1 MRGEIVMSRND
12 GAGAGDQV
20 VAGVNG
26 SPKTTVLVNGDPP
39 VMDRGRVQPKSR
51 ISPFVKVA
59 ERIGVPVAL
68 LIVIVIFGFLEPS
81 TFLTTGNLTTILA
94 SQAVL
99 VVLTLGL
106 IIPLRAGD
114 YDLSIAGTLTLSA
127 MMIGVLNAHM
137 GIPIWLAIICA
148 LAMGVSVGF
157 INGFLSLFF
166 RIDPFIVTL
175 GMGTLL
181 LGVVLLISGDQTFS
195 GVSTGLVNVVIIDR
209 FLGVPLEFYYVL
221 MIAAVIH
228 YVFEYTTVG
237 KRLLFVGT
245 GREVAR
251 LSGIRVGKLRIGA
264 LVSSGF
270 LGALAGII
278 YAGTSGSADP
288 SSGASFLLPAFAAAY
303 LGATTIM
310 PGRFNPWGAVVA
322 AYFLITGVTGL
333 AILGINTWVQDV
345 FYGGALIIAVVM
357 SQLVRRRQQQDIA

>member
-1 MRGEIVMSRND
+1 MSRND
-12 GAGAGDQV
+12 SASMGDQIMTP
-20 VAGVNG
+20 NDDR
-26 SPKTTVLVNGDPP
+26 PKTLMPKGVDDSLMVPE
-39 VMDRGRVQPKSR
+39 QKHLKSR
-51 ISPFVKVA
+51 SLSFVNVA

-68 LIVIVIFGFLEPS
+68 LIVIVIFGILEPT
-81 TFLTTGNLTTILA
+81 TFLTMGNLTTILA

-99 VVLTLGL
+99 VILTLGL

-127 MMIGVLNAHM
+127 MMIGVLNAHLGM
-137 GIPIWLAIICA
+137 PIWLAIICA
-148 LAMGVSVGF
+148 LAMGVCVGLM
-157 INGFLSLFF
+157 NGFLSLFF
-166 RIDPFIVTL
+166 GIDPFIVTL

-181 LGVVLLISGDQTFS
+181 LGLVLLISNDQTFS
-195 GVSTGLVNVVIIDR
+195 GVSTGLVNLVIIDR
-209 FLGVPLEFYYVL
+209 FLGIPLEFYYVL
-221 MIAAVIH
+221 VIALVIY
-228 YVFEYTTVG
+228 YVFDFTAVG

-245 GREVAR
+245 GRDVAR

-288 SSGASFLLPAFAAAY
+288 TSGSSFLLPAFAAAY
-303 LGATTIM
+303 LGATTIK

-357 SQLVRRRQQQDIA
+357 SQLVRRRQQQELA

>member
-1 MRGEIVMSRND
+1 MTVPEQPSP
-12 GAGAGDQV
+12 GAPSSHV
-20 VAGVNG
+20 VADTAQLPTVTRHSPSTFVN
-26 SPKTTVLVNGDPP
+26 
-39 VMDRGRVQPKSR
+39 
-51 ISPFVKVA
+51 VA

-68 LIVIVIFGFLEPS
+68 LIVIGIFGFLEPS

-99 VVLTLGL
+99 VILTLGL

-114 YDLSIAGTLTLSA
+114 YDLSVAGTLSLSA

-137 GIPIWLAIICA
+137 GMPIWIAILLA
-148 LAMGVSVGF
+148 LAMGMVVGL
-157 INGFLSLFF
+157 INGGLSLFF
-166 RIDPFIVTL
+166 GIDPFIVTL

-181 LGVVLLISGDQTFS
+181 LGIVLLISNDQTFS
-195 GVSTGLVNVVIIDR
+195 GVSPGLVSLVITDR
-209 FLGVPLEFYYVL
+209 FLGIPLEFYYVL
-221 MIAAVIH
+221 IVASIIF
-228 YVFEYTTVG
+228 YVFDYTAVG

-245 GREVAR
+245 GRDVSR
-251 LSGIRVGKLRIGA
+251 LSGIRVGRIRVGS

-288 SSGASFLLPAFAAAY
+288 TSGSSFMLPAFAAAY
-303 LGATTIM
+303 LGATTIK
-310 PGRFNPWGAVVA
+310 PGRFNPWGAVLA

-333 AILGINTWVQDV
+333 AILGINSWVQDV

-357 SQLVRRRQQQDIA
+357 SQLVRRRQQQELA

>member
-1 MRGEIVMSRND
+1 MTRDD
-12 GAGAGDQV
+12 GQTNTTEQGGASTSV
-20 VAGVNG
+20 TNRE
-26 SPKTTVLVNGDPP
+26 L
-39 VMDRGRVQPKSR
+39 VQPRSR
-51 ISPFVKVA
+51 SLSFVKVA

-68 LIVIVIFGFLEPS
+68 LIVIVIFGFLEPA
-81 TFLTTGNLTTILA
+81 TFLTMGNLTTILA

-127 MMIGVLNAHM
+127 MMIGVLNAHLGM
-137 GIPIWLAIICA
+137 PIWLAILCA

-166 RIDPFIVTL
+166 GIDPFIVTL

-181 LGVVLLISGDQTFS
+181 LGLVLLISNDQTFS
-195 GVSTGLVNVVIIDR
+195 GVSTGLVNLVIIDR

-221 MIAAVIH
+221 VIAMVIH
-228 YVFEYTTVG
+228 YVFDYTTVG

-245 GREVAR
+245 GRDVAR

-264 LVSSGF
+264 LVASGF

-288 SSGASFLLPAFAAAY
+288 TSGSSFLLPAFAAAY
-303 LGATTIM
+303 LGATTIK

-357 SQLVRRRQQQDIA
+357 SQLVRRRQQQEIA

>member
-1 MRGEIVMSRND
+1 MSENRSTRAEGQPLTHSED
-12 GAGAGDQV
+12 KAIAPV
-20 VAGVNG
+20 E
-26 SPKTTVLVNGDPP
+26 SNGDKST
-39 VMDRGRVQPKSR
+39 VGHQQQPRKSW
-51 ISPFVKVA
+51 SSLFVNVA

-68 LIVIVIFGFLEPS
+68 LIVIVIFGILEPS
-81 TFLTTGNLTTILA
+81 TFLTMGNLTTILA

-114 YDLSIAGTLTLSA
+114 YDLSVAGTLTLSA

-137 GIPIWLAIICA
+137 GMPIWIAILCA
-148 LAMGVSVGF
+148 LAMGVCVGL

-166 RIDPFIVTL
+166 GIDPFIVTL

-181 LGVVLLISGDQTFS
+181 LGLVLLISGDQTFS
-195 GVSTGLVNVVIIDR
+195 GISTGLVNLVITDR
-209 FLGVPLEFYYVL
+209 FLGIPLEFYYVL
-221 MIAAVIH
+221 VIALVIF
-228 YVFEYTTVG
+228 YVFDYTAVG

-245 GREVAR
+245 GRDVAR

-264 LVSSGF
+264 LVSAGF
-270 LGALAGII
+270 LAALAGII

-288 SSGASFLLPAFAAAY
+288 TSGSSFLLPAFAAAY
-303 LGATTIM
+303 LGATTIK

-345 FYGGALIIAVVM
+345 FYGGALIVAVVM
-357 SQLVRRRQQQDIA
+357 SQLVRRRRQQELG